1 MKKINFADPY
11 IDSHEKK
18 LLVDAYNSKW
28 ISLGKYNLK
37 LEKESEKLFNRKYA
51 LSVSNGTIAINL
63 ATIALG
69 LKKDDEV
76 IVPSLCYISPIHV
89 LKSLQIKIKVCKID
103 DRNLQINLKELEKHF
118 KKN

>member
-63 ATIALG
+63 ATIALD
-69 LKKDDEV
+69 LK
-76 IVPSLCYISPIHV
+76 
-89 LKSLQIKIKVCKID
+89 
-103 DRNLQINLKELEKHF
+103 R
-118 KKN
+118 